1 MSTCL
6 EITLPSNEPISL
18 SDGKNWLKVP
28 LGVTAD
34 DRVVQRCI
42 KAARRYVERCTGLTL
57 AQRNFVQYQDGFP
70 FFPYFQS
77 PYAPLFGAAFPF
89 YFGYGPIASY
99 PYPAIGGLQNQMMNP
114 FEVRALKNPV
124 TAITSVEY
132 IDTNGKKVVLVPFQ
146 DFVPD
151 IATGRILPLPG
162 QRWPVST
169 MGANTCSI
177 FFTAG
182 YAQDQLDVSTQ
193 TATEAASPGWEP
205 EESIAQYSYL
215 IDPNDNVQMQTAAA
229 ATTGATEPNW
239 PTGPT
244 APGTVTVDG
253 SASWTCLTANPANED
268 GDAEGGI
275 SGEYTNDTEYV
286 KYAVVIDP
294 NGNLQTCIVN
304 QFVSQAANP
313 TFATTLGAVTVDNS
327 VDAWRCLGPY
337 QGVLPS
343 PPQQPSE
350 YNRIINIPEE
360 IEMTIYL
367 MLTHFYYNRDAV
379 ASGSVSKIPHGVDA
393 LIWAVRDLGFGPAA
407 NLTQ

>member
-1 MSTCL
+1 MSSIL
-6 EITLPSNEPISL
+6 ELTLPAQEPISL
-18 SDGKNWLKVP
+18 ADAKNWLKVP
-28 LGVTAD
+28 AGVTAD
-34 DRVVQRCI
+34 DLVVQRCV
-42 KAARRYVERCTGLTL
+42 KAARRYIERCTGLTL
-57 AQRNFVQYQDGFP
+57 APRNFVQYQDGFP

-182 YAQDQLDVSTQ
+182 YVQDQLAVNTQ
-193 TATEAASPGWEP
+193 LAGQQSSPGWEP
-205 EESIAQYSYL
+205 GETIAQYAYL
-215 IDPNDNVQMQTAAA
+215 IDPNDNVQMCSIGGTTGSKEPTWPTAA
-229 ATTGATEPNW
+229 GAT
-239 PTGPT
+239 
-244 APGTVTVDG
+244 VVDG
-253 SASWTCLTANPANED
+253 GVTWTCLTSVPTGQHAS
-268 GDAEGGI
+268 GEGGI
-275 SGEYTNDTEYV
+275 IGEYDNQTEYV
-286 KYAVVIDP
+286 QYQVVIDP
-294 NGNLQTCIVN
+294 NGNLQTCIVAA
-304 QFVSQAANP
+304 FESGSTDPAFSQA
-313 TFATTLGAVTVDNS
+313 LGATTVDNGAT
-327 VDAWRCLGPY
+327 AWRCLGLY
-337 QGVLPS
+337 QGVMPN
-343 PPQQPSE
+343 PPQQPSQ
-350 YNRIINIPEE
+350 YTRVINIPEE
-360 IEMTIYL
+360 IEMAIYL
-367 MLTHFYYNRDAV
+367 MLSHFYYNREPV
-379 ASGSVSKIPHGVDA
+379 AAGSVAKIPHGVDD

>member
-1 MSTCL
+1 MSSVIEL
-6 EITLPSNEPISL
+6 TLPTNEPISL
-18 SDGKNWLKVP
+18 TDAKNFLRVN
-28 LGVTAD
+28 VSND
-34 DRVVQRCI
+34 DRYIQRAV

-124 TAITSVEY
+124 TKITSVEY
-132 IDTNGKKVVLVPFQ
+132 IDTNGNKVALVPFQ

-182 YAQDQLDVSTQ
+182 YAQDQIDIGSLTST
-193 TATEAASPGWEP
+193 EESSPGWEP
-205 EESIAQYSYL
+205 DENVGQYVYL
-215 IDPNDNVQMQTAAA
+215 IDPNDNVQMQTNAVAV
-229 ATTGATEPNW
+229 TGSKEPTW
-239 PTGPT
+239 GST
-244 APGTVTVDG
+244 PGAVTSDG
-253 SASWTCLTANPANED
+253 TASWTCLTAVPPGED
-268 GDAEGGI
+268 GLEGGI
-275 SGEYTNDTEYV
+275 LGEYENQADYV
-286 KYAVVIDP
+286 QYNVVIDP
-294 NGNLQTCIVN
+294 NGNLQTCIVAN
-304 QFVSQAANP
+304 FVSGSISP
-313 TFATTLGAVTVDNS
+313 VFATAVGATTVDNG
-327 VDAWRCLGPY
+327 VTAWRCLGVY
-337 QGVLPS
+337 QGVMPN

-350 YNRIINIPEE
+350 YSRIINIPEDL
-360 IEMTIYL
+360 EMAIYL
-367 MLTHFYYNRDAV
+367 MTSHFYYNREPV
-379 ASGSVSKIPHGVDA
+379 ASGAVAKVPHAVDD

>member
-1 MSTCL
+1 MSTVL
-6 EITLPSNEPISL
+6 ELTLPANEPISL
-18 SDGKNWLKVP
+18 VDAKNWLKVP
-28 LGVTAD
+28 VGVTAD
-34 DRVVQRCI
+34 DLVVQRCV
-42 KAARRYVERCTGLTL
+42 KAARRYIERCTGLTL
-57 AQRNFVQYQDGFP
+57 APRNFVQYQDGFP

-182 YAQDQLDVSTQ
+182 YVQDQLAVGAQ
-193 TATEAASPGWEP
+193 TATEESSPGWEP
-205 EESIAQYSYL
+205 EETIAQYAYL
-215 IDPNDNVQMQTAAA
+215 IDPNDNVQMQTVSGGQ
-229 ATTGATEPNW
+229 TGTKEPTW
-239 PTGPT
+239 PTT
-244 APGTVTVDG
+244 PGAVTVDNT
-253 SASWTCLTANPANED
+253 ASWTCLTGEPAGAPGD
-268 GDAEGGI
+268 GEGGI
-275 SGEYTNDTEYV
+275 SGEYANQTEYIL
-286 KYAVVIDP
+286 YDVVIDP
-294 NGNLQTCIVN
+294 NGNLQTCIVAE
-304 QFVSQAANP
+304 FISQSTNP
-313 TFATTLGAVTVDNS
+313 TFATALGAISVDNS

-337 QGVLPS
+337 QGVMPS

-350 YNRIINIPEE
+350 YTRIINIPEE
-360 IEMTIYL
+360 IEMAIYI
-367 MLTHFYYNRDAV
+367 MLSHFYFNREAV
-379 ASGSVSKIPHGVDA
+379 ASGSVTAIPHGVDA

>member
-1 MSTCL
+1 MSSVL
-6 EITLPSNEPISL
+6 ELTLPANEPISL
-18 SDGKNWLKVP
+18 SDAKQFLKVNVP
-28 LGVTAD
+28 ND
-34 DRVVQRCI
+34 DRFVTRCLR
-42 KAARRYVERCTGLTL
+42 ASRRYMERCTGLTL

-89 YFGYGPIASY
+89 YFGYVPIASY

-177 FFTAG
+177 YYTAG
-182 YAQDQLDVSTQ
+182 YAQDQLDVGAI
-193 TATEAASPGWEP
+193 TATEQSSPGWEP
-205 EESIAQYSYL
+205 DESIAQYAYL
-215 IDPNDNVQMQTAAA
+215 IDPNDNVQMQTN
-229 ATTGATEPNW
+229 ATAVTGSNEPTW
-239 PTGPT
+239 GTT
-244 APGTVTVDG
+244 PGAVTSDG
-253 SASWTCLTANPANED
+253 TASWTCLTAVPAGED
-268 GDAEGGI
+268 GDGEGGI
-275 SGEYTNDTEYV
+275 TGEYDNEAEYV
-286 KYAVVIDP
+286 RYNVVIDP
-294 NGNLQTCIVN
+294 NGNLQTCIVA
-304 QFVSQAANP
+304 QFTSQAAPDPVFN
-313 TFATTLGAVTVDNS
+313 TTVGGTTLDNGVT
-327 VDAWRCLGPY
+327 AWRCLGPY
-337 QGVLPS
+337 QGVMPN

-360 IEMTIYL
+360 IEMAIYQ
-367 MLTHFYYNRDAV
+367 LTWHYYYIRDAV
-379 ASGSVSKIPHGVDA
+379 AQGAVSDIPHSVRDII
-393 LIWAVRDLGFGPAA
+393 LAVRDLGFGPAA

>member
-1 MSTCL
+1 MSSIL
-6 EITLPSNEPISL
+6 ELTLPANEPISL
-18 SDGKNWLKVP
+18 GDAKSFLKVTVP
-28 LGVTAD
+28 ND
-34 DRVVQRCI
+34 DRYITRCI
-42 KAARRYVERCTGLTL
+42 KAARRYIERCTGLTL

-151 IATGRILPLPG
+151 IASGRILPLPG

-182 YAQDQLDVSTQ
+182 YAQDQTDVNEQS
-193 TATEAASPGWEP
+193 ATEIAAPGWEP
-205 EESIAQYSYL
+205 GETIAQYAYL
-215 IDPNDNVQMQTAAA
+215 IDPNDNVQMQTNAIAV
-229 ATTGATEPNW
+229 TGSNEPTW
-239 PTGPT
+239 G
-244 APGTVTVDG
+244 AEPGAVTHDNT
-253 SASWTCLTANPANED
+253 ASWTCLTGVPAGED
-268 GDAEGGI
+268 GSGEGGI
-275 SGEYTNDTEYV
+275 VGEYDNETEYV
-286 KYAVVIDP
+286 LYQVVIDP
-294 NGNLQTCIVN
+294 NGNLQTCIVAN
-304 QFVSQAANP
+304 LVSQSTDP
-313 TFATTLGAVTVDNS
+313 TFATTLGATTADNGVT
-327 VDAWRCLGPY
+327 AWRCLGPY
-337 QGVLPS
+337 QGVMPN

-350 YNRIINIPEE
+350 YSKIINIPED
-360 IEMTIYL
+360 IEMAIYL
-367 MLTHFYYNRDAV
+367 MLAHFYYNREAV
-379 ASGSVSKIPHGVDA
+379 ASGSVSKVPHGVDEI
-393 LIWAVRDLGFGPAA
+393 IWAVRDLGFGPAA